1 MTQRHAE
8 AFYHFTLSRR
18 DIPSRVPPPVAIH
31 ISPIPVTA
39 PSEWRVSGATR
50 KLSAQLVE
58 RFPVLLSVEA
68 LCRVAAEPSPI
79 PGLVLWDRRFGLW
92 MAVFD
97 DAICLS
103 IGTELLEGNP
113 IDRVRAAQE
122 YVEFLSDAGYDALF
136 DHQDGRLH
144 AEGTPAS
151 CLAERIAA
159 GGYSR
164 WFRRMVR
171 GCGLGLF
178 FGAATGFLAPM
189 LWRAGLH
196 GATRGRRSDVV
207 LAVVF
212 GVLAGSL
219 QYLVTRKQ
227 LKQEAQQIRDAILT
241 GSTQEARLLFHESAS
256 LLAVVMLGTLLT
268 GGLAS
273 MAFASGS
280 WLMAMWLAAFCAC
293 SVVSVATSWGR
304 VLSLDDHA
312 VQSQA
317 RLGRTRRIAYEDVI
331 RIVRWPSLYA
341 TVVSSEH
348 QWLVISDTIDLRGQ
362 LRSLLWDRVALA
374 LEAPSADQPSG
385 DVETLHRLRESVD
398 AARREG
404 LRVRDA
410 RRMPLWMIVRK
421 RNHPLRGQFACHK
434 RLLCT
439 GRVTMARVLTAN
451 QTLVGRPRTALD
463 APVIAIYGADD
474 ETPLESLDRIA
485 ARLTNSSD
493 REATEWFQEALAAHH
508 QFPLQ
513 LPLPSFLA
521 GDRPVYCTSVMVVR
535 RQIPLGSLRARW
547 LPLLVIPSVPFTMV
561 VPMRLWGVGIRDRWR
576 RGRCQEVE
584 RSPQ

>member
-1 MTQRHAE
+1 MKQRHAG

-18 DIPSRVPPPVAIH
+18 DIAPHAPPPVVVH
-31 ISPIPVTA
+31 VSPIPVTA

-50 KLSAQLVE
+50 QLSAQLVE
-58 RFPVLLSVEA
+58 RFPVLLSIEA
-68 LCRVAAEPSPI
+68 LCRVAAESSPI
-79 PGLVLWDRRFGLW
+79 PGLVLWDQRFGLW

-113 IDRVRAAQE
+113 IARVRAAQE
-122 YVEFLSDAGYDALF
+122 YVEFLSAAGYDTLF

-151 CLAERIAA
+151 SLAGRIAA

-178 FGAATGFLAPM
+178 FGAAMGLLVPTL
-189 LWRAGLH
+189 LRAGLH
-196 GATRGRRSDVV
+196 RATRGRWSDVV
-207 LAVVF
+207 LAGMF

-219 QYLVTRKQ
+219 QYRVTRKQ

-241 GSTQEARLLFHESAS
+241 GPTLEARLVFHESAA
-256 LLAVVMLGTLLT
+256 LLAVVVLGTLLC
-268 GGLAS
+268 GALAS
-273 MAFASGS
+273 VAFASGS
-280 WLMAMWLAAFCAC
+280 WLTAMWLAAFCAC
-293 SVVSVATSWGR
+293 SVASVATSWGR
-304 VLSLDDHA
+304 VLSLDDHS
-312 VQSQA
+312 VQSQG
-317 RLGRTRRIAYEDVI
+317 RLDRTRRIAYEDVI

-348 QWLVISDTIDLRGQ
+348 QWLVIPDTIDLRGQ

-374 LEAPSADQPSG
+374 LKAPSADQPSG
-385 DVETLHRLRESVD
+385 DLETLHRLRESVD

-410 RRMPLWMIVRK
+410 GRMPLWMIVRK

-434 RLLCT
+434 RLLRK
-439 GRVTMARVLTAN
+439 GRVTIARVLTAN
-451 QTLVGRPRTALD
+451 QTLFGRPLTALD

-485 ARLTNSSD
+485 ARLSDSSD
-493 REATEWFQEALAAHH
+493 REATEWFQEALAAHR

-513 LPLPSFLA
+513 LPLPPFLA

-535 RQIPLGSLRARW
+535 RQIPLGSLRALW
-547 LPLLVIPSVPFTMV
+547 LPLLVIPSLPFTMV
-561 VPMRLWGVGIRDRWR
+561 VPMRLWGASIRDRWR
-576 RGRCQEVE
+576 RGRC
-584 RSPQ
+584 